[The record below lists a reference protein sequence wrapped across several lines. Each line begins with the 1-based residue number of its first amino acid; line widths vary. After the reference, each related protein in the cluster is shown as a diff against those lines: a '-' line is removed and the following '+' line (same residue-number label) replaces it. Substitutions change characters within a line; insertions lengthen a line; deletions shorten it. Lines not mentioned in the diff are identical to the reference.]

1 VRALGMI
8 DVDGEGRLGI
18 SCGGATQDAQFMR
31 LSFTQIRDRILGTGQ
46 LSPEEL
52 DAFIALFDDPNLV
65 WMDAVAVAVWGR
77 RPMR

>member
-1 VRALGMI
+1 
-8 DVDGEGRLGI
+8 
-18 SCGGATQDAQFMR
+18 MR
-31 LSFTQIRDRILGTGQ
+31 LSFTQIRDRILGAGQ

-65 WMDAVAVAVWGR
+65 WMGAVGVAVWGR